1 MKLNIAAALAVASM
15 GAAASAQDNDCIEN
29 ITGQLVCGAD
39 ADAVRARIRAEEEYA
54 RAVEE
59 GRDPSEIKPRRSSS
73 SGSVYGRYGQAA
85 FVRGGYGFAAHGGG
99 ESGSVDTLL
108 GAVGYRTALG
118 RGSGSRLSL
127 ETELVY
133 TGDSETALGVK
144 ATVTSYTGLFSMRW
158 DAAPGSFI
166 NPFLSAGVGPAYY
179 RLKLSDGVTSV
190 SDGSFALGYSG
201 RAGLEANFAEQ
212 FSLEAAYR
220 YLGATD
226 NGTIGMHAA
235 EIGLN
240 YKF

>member
-1 MKLNIAAALAVASM
+1 MKSIISATLAIAAL
-15 GAAASAQDNDCIEN
+15 GASAWAQDDDCIEN
-29 ITGQLVCGAD
+29 VVGQLVCGAD

-54 RAVEE
+54 KAAAA
-59 GRDPSEIKPRRSSS
+59 GRDPSEIKPRRSS

-85 FVRGGYGFAAHGGG
+85 FVRGGYGFSAHSGGA
-99 ESGSVDTLL
+99 SGSADTLL

-118 RGSGSRLSL
+118 RGSGSRFSL

-133 TGDSETALGVK
+133 TGDSETALGIE
-144 ATVTSYTGLFSMRW
+144 ATATSYTGLFSLRW
-158 DAAPGSFI
+158 DAAPSSFI

-179 RLKLSDGVTSV
+179 HLKLSDGVTSI
-190 SDGSFALGYSG
+190 SDGSFVFGYSG
-201 RAGLEANFAEQ
+201 RAGIEANFAAQ

-226 NGTIGMHAA
+226 DGTYGLHAA

>member
-1 MKLNIAAALAVASM
+1 MKRNTAAVLTMVLMSAS
-15 GAAASAQDNDCIEN
+15 AWAQDNDCIEN

-54 RAVEE
+54 KAVAE
-59 GRDPSEIKPRRSSS
+59 GRDPGEIKPRRSS

-85 FVRGGYGFAAHGGG
+85 FARGGYGFAAHGGG

-108 GAVGYRTALG
+108 GAVGYRTALSRGTGG
-118 RGSGSRLSL
+118 RFSL

-133 TGDSETALGVK
+133 TGDSETALGIK
-144 ATVTSYTGLFSMRW
+144 ATVTSYTGLFSLRW

-179 RLKLSDGVTSV
+179 HLKLSDGVTSA